1 MDESNDHSIF
11 GMSKIMKDPKTVVI
25 PRKDNQL
32 VQIADGA
39 LHLPAIGSIL
49 VAIRKGVDQCLPV
62 GYFGFRVKGSMARW
76 SSCELEAYSQ
86 AVSLQEYSVYIRESN
101 LPIICLTDNIAVVEA
116 SKKIARGLF
125 SASPRL
131 QTLITAMQ
139 RYRAEFKHISGKL
152 PTDLINVADF
162 ISRNPIECKMEECK
176 ICLMSKNPDTSYC
189 TIRSVN
195 LSSGSLVSSRKA
207 WKEMQNSCPEIQSA
221 ISHITAGTVPSRKK

>member
-1 MDESNDHSIF
+1 M
-11 GMSKIMKDPKTVVI
+11 
-25 PRKDNQL
+25 
-32 VQIADGA
+32 
-39 LHLPAIGSIL
+39 
-49 VAIRKGVDQCLPV
+49 
-62 GYFGFRVKGSMARW
+62 
-76 SSCELEAYSQ
+76 
-86 AVSLQEYSVYIRESN
+86 
-101 LPIICLTDNIAVVEA
+101 VEA

-162 ISRNPIECKMEECK
+162 ISRNPIECKMEGCK

-207 WKEMQNSCPEIQSA
+207 WKEMQSSCPEIQLA
-221 ISHITAGTVPSRKK
+221 ISHITAGTIPSRKKIKKGEEETKRSNGSSKEGIYQ